1 MYRISF
7 LLMGML
13 LALGCKNGNIHE
25 RTWHYTKSYP
35 LTNVHPMSI
44 TGDQNHLFVSSGL
57 KTELHKMNYDGGLI
71 EAIKNIRKPKYINLL
86 APGEVLVAESEA
98 HVATRVSNQES
109 INTVP
114 TNEFLDTPYGIS
126 ASGNSL
132 VITDYFKNRI
142 YYNKSGKVMSF
153 GKPGVG
159 EGEFN
164 GPTDIQ
170 MMNGMIYVSDSR
182 NNRVQVFDED
192 GKFKQSIG
200 EMDKIKMAG
209 GIYVTTGELAVTDYQ
224 GDRVLVYDLSGKLK
238 QVLAEQFDQPSDVF
252 IRGNE
257 MFITNFY
264 ANNIAVFTRF

>member
-7 LLMGML
+7 IFFSLL
-13 LALGCKNGNIHE
+13 LAQSCQNGKE
-25 RTWHYTKSYP
+25 QEKSWHYTKSYP

-44 TGDQNHLFVSSGL
+44 TGDQSYLYVSSGL

-98 HVATRVSNQES
+98 HVATRVVNQES

-114 TNEFLDTPYGIS
+114 TNEFLETPYGIS
-126 ASGNSL
+126 ASGRSL

-142 YYNKSGKVMSF
+142 YYNKEGKMMSF
-153 GKPGVG
+153 GKPGVADG
-159 EGEFN
+159 DFN

-182 NNRVQVFDED
+182 NNRVQVFDD
-192 GKFKQSIG
+192 NGKHKLSIG
-200 EMDKIKMAG
+200 ELDKIHMTG
-209 GIYVTTGELAVTDYQ
+209 GIYVTADELAVTDYQ
-224 GDRVLVYDLSGKLK
+224 GNRVLIYSLNGKLK
-238 QVLAEQFDQPSDVF
+238 QILTEQFDQPSDVF
-252 IRGNE
+252 IRGKE
-257 MFITNFY
+257 MFVTNFY
-264 ANNIAVFTRF
+264 SNSISVFTKH